1 MLEDKKKDL
10 MDMEKNL
17 NEKEKKLNDR
27 EKNAKVLLKAEF
39 EEIM

>member
-10 MDMEKNL
+10 MEMEKNL

-39 EEIM
+39 E

>member
-1 MLEDKKKDL
+1 ME
-10 MDMEKNL
+10 MEKNL

-27 EKNAKVLLKAEF
+27 EKNAKVLFKAEF

>member
-10 MDMEKNL
+10 MEMEKNL

-39 EEIM
+39 VEIM

>member
-10 MDMEKNL
+10 MEMEKNL

>member
-10 MDMEKNL
+10 MEMEKNL

-27 EKNAKVLLKAEF
+27 EKNAKVLLKDEF